1 VTEAPADT
9 DAPARD
15 PAATARSAAA
25 VVLAGGVSK
34 RMRSRLVK
42 VLHPLAGRPVIA
54 HVMAPLRALGIDRTL
69 VVVGH
74 QRERVEEALRAP
86 GVEFVLQEEPLG
98 TGHALLQ
105 CRPRLEDFEGDLLVT
120 AGDTPLLREATLRR
134 LLEHHRRSG
143 AAATV
148 LTAVVPDPS
157 GYGRIVRDAEGRL
170 EGIVEERDAS
180 AEIRR
185 ISEINTGV
193 YCFRAAEALPL
204 LDRVA
209 NRNRQ
214 GEYYLTDLPPLL
226 ARAPGGVQAVAVED
240 PQEVLGIN
248 DREQLAAA
256 EAVLRARI
264 RKRAMAAG
272 VTMLQPETVL
282 LDDQVSIGPDSVL
295 YPGVIVE
302 GASAI
307 GPECVIGPWSRI
319 VESHVGRGVELKGWN
334 FVARTS
340 IPPGAILGPYV
351 RKGND

>member
-1 VTEAPADT
+1 MAEAPVET
-9 DAPARD
+9 RAPVRAS
-15 PAATARSAAA
+15 PEATRSAAA

-42 VLHPLAGRPVIA
+42 VLHPLAGRPLIA
-54 HVMAPLRALGIDRTL
+54 HVMAPLRALGIERTL

-105 CRPRLEDFEGDLLVT
+105 CRPLLEGFDGDLIVT
-120 AGDTPLLREATLRR
+120 AGDTPLLREATLRG
-134 LLEHHRRSG
+134 LIEHHRRTG

-148 LTAVVPDPS
+148 LTAVVAEPA
-157 GYGRIVRDAEGRL
+157 GYGRVLRDGAGDFA
-170 EGIVEERDAS
+170 GIVEERDATP
-180 AEIRR
+180 ELRR
-185 ISEINTGV
+185 IAEINTGV
-193 YCFRAAEALPL
+193 YCFRAPDALPL

-226 ARAPGGVQAVAVED
+226 AQTAGGVHAIAVED
-240 PQEVLGIN
+240 PEEVLGIN

-256 EAVLRARI
+256 EGVLRARI
-264 RKRAMAAG
+264 RRRVMAAG

-282 LDDQVSIGPDSVL
+282 LDDQVSIGPDTVL

-307 GPECVIGPWSRI
+307 GPECVVGPWCRI